1 MRNYTSESFG
11 LLIAYLIP
19 GSILLWGIG
28 QQQPEVLSWL
38 GTVDEERQSIGGFLY
53 GTVASIACGLVA
65 STIRWF
71 LIDPIHHW
79 TGVSKP
85 KWNLSVLYERTHAF
99 EMLIQMHYRYYQFY
113 ANCLVA
119 GLLAGLIYRYTNEF
133 TVQELVIMG
142 LLTTLFFMASRD
154 TLAKYYSR
162 VEVMLEKEK
171 P

>member
-19 GSILLWGIG
+19 GSIMLWGIG
-28 QQQPEVLSWL
+28 QWHPEVLSWL
-38 GTVDEERQSIGGFLY
+38 GTVHDEQQSIGGFLY

-65 STIRWF
+65 STVRWL

-85 KWNLSVLYERTHAF
+85 KWNLSVLYERTTAF
-99 EMLIQMHYRYYQFY
+99 EILVEIHYRYYQFY
-113 ANCLVA
+113 ANCLIAGCFAMLAHWIMDGIAIQEICVA
-119 GLLAGLIYRYTNEF
+119 ASLIP
-133 TVQELVIMG
+133 
-142 LLTTLFFMASRD
+142 LFFVASRD
-154 TLAKYYSR
+154 TLSKYYSR
-162 VEVMLEKEK
+162 VEVMLEKQK